1 MKDLTENQKQFIRNW
16 VAIRNTEVEE
26 IDGEIDKVIQNSPIT
41 KKEFLDIL
49 DTLKLEKNLYEEL
62 EDMIYAEDSDYFLE
76 DLKDEDLLA
85 KNSIRSLDE
94 LKKRMEDDRRFKFTC
109 RSNESFI

>member
-41 KKEFLDIL
+41 KKEW
-49 DTLKLEKNLYEEL
+49 KN
-62 EDMIYAEDSDYFLE
+62 DS
-76 DLKDEDLLA
+76 
-85 KNSIRSLDE
+85 
-94 LKKRMEDDRRFKFTC
+94 RFKFTR
-109 RSNESFI
+109 RSN

>member
-1 MKDLTENQKQFIRNW
+1 MKDITENQKQFIRNW

-94 LKKRMEDDRRFKFTC
+94 LKKRME
-109 RSNESFI
+109 E

>member
-1 MKDLTENQKQFIRNW
+1 MTNLTENQKQFIRNW

-94 LKKRMEDDRRFKFTC
+94 LKKRME
-109 RSNESFI
+109 E

>member
-1 MKDLTENQKQFIRNW
+1 MKDITENQKQFIRNW

-49 DTLKLEKNLYEEL
+49 VIHNKDKK
-62 EDMIYAEDSDYFLE
+62 DCDDSDKKNVNFFTTNTLMKTK
-76 DLKDEDLLA
+76 KDKINLA
-85 KNSIRSLDE
+85 KFIINQARIFMS
-94 LKKRMEDDRRFKFTC
+94 KK
-109 RSNESFI
+109 

>member
-76 DLKDEDLLA
+76 DLKDEDLLS

-94 LKKRMEDDRRFKFTC
+94 LKRRME
-109 RSNESFI
+109 E

>member
-1 MKDLTENQKQFIRNW
+1 MTDLTENHKQFIRNW
-16 VAIRNTEVEE
+16 VAIRNTEFEE
-26 IDGEIDKVIQNSPIT
+26 TNGEIDKVIQNSPIT

-94 LKKRMEDDRRFKFTC
+94 LKK
-109 RSNESFI
+109 

>member
-1 MKDLTENQKQFIRNW
+1 MTDLTENQKQFIRNW

-26 IDGEIDKVIQNSPIT
+26 INGEIDKVIQNSPIT

-94 LKKRMEDDRRFKFTC
+94 LKKRME
-109 RSNESFI
+109 E

>member
-1 MKDLTENQKQFIRNW
+1 MKDITENQKQFIRNW

-26 IDGEIDKVIQNSPIT
+26 INGEIDKVIQNSPIT

-94 LKKRMEDDRRFKFTC
+94 LKKRME
-109 RSNESFI
+109 E

>member
-1 MKDLTENQKQFIRNW
+1 M
-16 VAIRNTEVEE
+16 
-26 IDGEIDKVIQNSPIT
+26 IQNSPIT

-62 EDMIYAEDSDYFLE
+62 EDMIYAKDSDYFLE

-94 LKKRMEDDRRFKFTC
+94 LKKRME
-109 RSNESFI
+109 E

>member
-1 MKDLTENQKQFIRNW
+1 M
-16 VAIRNTEVEE
+16 
-26 IDGEIDKVIQNSPIT
+26 IQNSPIT

-62 EDMIYAEDSDYFLE
+62 EDMIYAKDSDYFLE

-94 LKKRMEDDRRFKFTC
+94 LKK
-109 RSNESFI
+109 

>member
-94 LKKRMEDDRRFKFTC
+94 LKKRME
-109 RSNESFI
+109 ELQ

>member
-1 MKDLTENQKQFIRNW
+1 MTDLTENQKQFIRNW

-94 LKKRMEDDRRFKFTC
+94 LKKRME
-109 RSNESFI
+109 E

>member
-16 VAIRNTEVEE
+16 VAIRNTKVEE

-76 DLKDEDLLA
+76 DLKDEDLLS

-94 LKKRMEDDRRFKFTC
+94 LKRRME
-109 RSNESFI
+109 E

>member
-1 MKDLTENQKQFIRNW
+1 MTDLTENQKQFIRNW

-26 IDGEIDKVIQNSPIT
+26 INGEIDKVIQNSPIT

-76 DLKDEDLLA
+76 DLKDEDLLD

-94 LKKRMEDDRRFKFTC
+94 LKKRME
-109 RSNESFI
+109 E

>member
-1 MKDLTENQKQFIRNW
+1 MTDLTENQKQFIRNW
-16 VAIRNTEVEE
+16 VAIRNTKVEE

-76 DLKDEDLLA
+76 DLKDEDLLS

-94 LKKRMEDDRRFKFTC
+94 LKRRME
-109 RSNESFI
+109 E

>member
-1 MKDLTENQKQFIRNW
+1 MTDLTENQKQFIRNW

-26 IDGEIDKVIQNSPIT
+26 INGEIDKVIQNSPIT

-85 KNSIRSLDE
+85 KNSIRS
-94 LKKRMEDDRRFKFTC
+94 
-109 RSNESFI
+109 

>member
-94 LKKRMEDDRRFKFTC
+94 LKKRME
-109 RSNESFI
+109 E

>member
-1 MKDLTENQKQFIRNW
+1 MTDLTENQKQFIRNW
-16 VAIRNTEVEE
+16 VAIRNTKVEE

-94 LKKRMEDDRRFKFTC
+94 LKKRME
-109 RSNESFI
+109 E